1 VPLAPGT
8 HTIAVI
14 ADSPVSKGMSKVGV
28 AVRSGEP
35 PKPNLYV
42 LAVGVS
48 EYPGKSKLNYCATDA
63 QLLAKTFQEKSATL
77 YNKIDVKVLTDKAAT
92 KKGILEGLDWLKS
105 KMTPQDVGIVT
116 FSGHGTRDLFG
127 NFYLVPIDF
136 DPTDEDCTTG
146 LSGKLFKERLDNM
159 PGRLVAILDACHSGT
174 VAEKEGPP
182 AQADSLV
189 RDLTAED
196 SGVIVM
202 CASLGREYAIESR
215 LTKAGFYTLGLV
227 EGMSGHAD
235 IDGDGLVYIH
245 ELDIYATARVR
256 QLSGGRQ
263 NPTLGRP
270 TTMRPFPLA
279 KVTTPIP

>member
-1 VPLAPGT
+1 MLAN
-8 HTIAVI
+8 AF
-14 ADSPVSKGMSKVGV
+14 K
-28 AVRSGEP
+28 
-35 PKPNLYV
+35 
-42 LAVGVS
+42 
-48 EYPGKSKLNYCATDA
+48 
-63 QLLAKTFQEKSATL
+63 EKSASVFA
-77 YNKIDVKVLTDKAAT
+77 KIEVKVLTNQAAT
-92 KKGILEGLDWLKS
+92 RQGMLAGLDWLKS

-116 FSGHGTRDLFG
+116 FSGHGTRDPFG
-127 NFYLVPIDF
+127 NFYLCPADIDPK
-136 DPTDEDCTTG
+136 DDDCISC

-174 VAEKEGPP
+174 VAEKERPP
-182 AQADSLV
+182 AQTDALV

-202 CASLGREYAIESR
+202 CASAGREYAAESK

-227 EGMSGHAD
+227 EGMAGHAD
-235 IDGDGLVYIH
+235 IDSDGTVYIH

-270 TTMRPFPLA
+270 GTVRPFAIA
-279 KVTTPIP
+279 KVEKPIAP